1 MAARPTPGL
10 RGRREGSR
18 TFNPATPGA
27 RRPKRPLLEG
37 QTPALCIE
45 PDDPEVPVGLAHRF
59 AVADLQARHAS
70 VTLDRHD
77 LAIHGEDFLGSF
89 AFRLPHG
96 GDGRQTL
103 EGLLKGGRSG
113 RSPRVRTARRA
124 PRCPAF
130 ATLARTAQPTPAPQ
144 HGPSCDPITG
154 PVASTWQ
161 RF

>member
-45 PDDPEVPVGLAHRF
+45 PDDPEVPVGLAHRV

-77 LAIHGEDFLGSF
+77 LRSEEHTSELQSRRDLVC
-89 AFRLPHG
+89 RL
-96 GDGRQTL
+96 
-103 EGLLKGGRSG
+103 LL
-113 RSPRVRTARRA
+113 
-124 PRCPAF
+124 
-130 ATLARTAQPTPAPQ
+130 
-144 HGPSCDPITG
+144 
-154 PVASTWQ
+154 
-161 RF
+161 